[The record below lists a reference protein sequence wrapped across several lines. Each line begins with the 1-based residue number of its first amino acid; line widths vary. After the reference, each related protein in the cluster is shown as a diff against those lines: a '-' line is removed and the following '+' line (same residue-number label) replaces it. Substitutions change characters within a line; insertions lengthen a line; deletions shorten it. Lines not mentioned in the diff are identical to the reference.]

1 MKLKTYGSLFDHA
14 CQIKDM
20 KFSGFSPTTLRY
32 TCNECGGHLILKLDR
47 SQWGELF
54 GDRPSFRLSKKVLTA
69 LEALGVAP
77 VEGEDEAQAATL
89 EIASFSSHHNKFH
102 WEPAHDEEADDEE

>member
-47 SQWGELF
+47 RLWGDLF
-54 GDRPSFRLSKKVLTA
+54 GEKPSFRLSKKVLTN
-69 LEALGVAP
+69 LEEIGAEP
-77 VEGEDEAQAATL
+77 VITDEEVEAATQ
-89 EIASFSSHHNKFH
+89 EIASFSGHQKFH
-102 WEPAHDEEADDEE
+102 WEPADDEEADDEE